1 MSVDFDQYWD
11 RLVDYYYEH
20 VHYYQVPMVPKVG
33 NQVGIHRWLH
43 ETYGARA
50 VFRPKR
56 KLCFDSPEQYSLFVL
71 RWS

>member
-20 VHYYQVPMVPKVG
+20 VHWYQLPMVPGK
-33 NQVGIHRWLH
+33 VGIHGWIK
-43 ETYGARA
+43 EAYGATA